1 MDITKKKILKVILL
15 IILIIIFLVLL
26 FFTLGARKNYAK
38 YNKEISSSSSTE
50 VAKPIFVV
58 EGDSNIL
65 IDGISDK
72 TYSFNVKN
80 YDDTGISEVDLDYYI
95 EIENNSDADLK
106 FELTKDGRTVNLTNN
121 KTNKISLSGLT
132 KQDDTYSLKIK
143 YTNNPAITNDISGN
157 VQIKVEAVQ
166 ADK

>member
-1 MDITKKKILKVILL
+1 M
-15 IILIIIFLVLL
+15 IIIFLLL
-26 FFTLGARKNYAK
+26 LSFTLGARKNYAK
-38 YNKEISSSSSTE
+38 YNRDVSSSSSTD

-58 EGDSNIL
+58 DGDSNIL

-72 TYSFNVKN
+72 TYTFNVKN
-80 YDDTGISEVDLDYYI
+80 YDATGISEVDLDYYI
-95 EIENNSDADLK
+95 QIENNSDADLT
-106 FELTKDGRTVNLTNN
+106 FELTKGGQKVNLTNN

-132 KQDDTYSLKIK
+132 KQTDLYSLKIK

>member
-143 YTNNPAITNDISGN
+143 YTNNLAITNDISGN